1 MPLHNAMKEETVPE
15 TQTPF
20 EKPICFKLKTHCV
33 ILVKLKAISVL
44 LPKTTKTNLRCIR
57 KK

>member
-20 EKPICFKLKTHCV
+20 EKPICFKLKTPLCH
-33 ILVKLKAISVL
+33 ISKVKSNFSATAENHKNKFAVY
-44 LPKTTKTNLRCIR
+44 
-57 KK
+57 